1 MALRTT
7 GHLLLGIVRIYSRK
21 AKYLLADCNEAFFKI
36 KMAFRPGQ
44 IEIEDDGQLA
54 TNAAIN
60 LPEASVTLR
69 FYSWVYQDFDAALP
83 DFNDLDMQTQIQMNQ
98 SRIDDITLKEDLIPE
113 AGDMTFGSEFGTDDF
128 GENTLGFFNDNLEER
143 REDELDTPNE
153 LKSRTSVLE
162 ESHPL
167 AEKHDDINGKPMDI
181 DLADHLGIPEPDD
194 DFGDFPTDNMLD
206 DVIFN
211 ENELAKSLDAMEAPR
226 AEQDIPMETDDV
238 AAATAAFADLVQPT
252 PTASTLGSES
262 FALEPLDVAAVA
274 GIEKPGRPKRKRRL
288 VVDEQKNISGDEMK
302 GNMADFRDTVQPLDL
317 APPTRKLMKLK
328 ETGIADKLFV
338 NPGCPHLRAFSL
350 LKVISPVDNLAHLE
364 TIPEEEIPAVPEE
377 IQISN
382 KEKDLFAGPEKKK
395 ERKSRAERTLEEDE
409 TAIDGE
415 DEHRWTKR
423 TQNVLNSISAKIKAS
438 ADGKVKFFLLTENS
452 HLCFLCVFA
461 VQRCYNVA
469 IVSKSAYCREVV
481 CMCVFRSEQTLS
493 PTFISATRKSG
504 RLKFWICIPTRVS
517 PPVVRFSPTRS

>member
-1 MALRTT
+1 
-7 GHLLLGIVRIYSRK
+7 
-21 AKYLLADCNEAFFKI
+21 
-36 KMAFRPGQ
+36 
-44 IEIEDDGQLA
+44 
-54 TNAAIN
+54 
-60 LPEASVTLR
+60 
-69 FYSWVYQDFDAALP
+69 
-83 DFNDLDMQTQIQMNQ
+83 
-98 SRIDDITLKEDLIPE
+98 
-113 AGDMTFGSEFGTDDF
+113 
-128 GENTLGFFNDNLEER
+128 
-143 REDELDTPNE
+143 
-153 LKSRTSVLE
+153 
-162 ESHPL
+162 
-167 AEKHDDINGKPMDI
+167 
-181 DLADHLGIPEPDD
+181 
-194 DFGDFPTDNMLD
+194 
-206 DVIFN
+206 
-211 ENELAKSLDAMEAPR
+211 
-226 AEQDIPMETDDV
+226 
-238 AAATAAFADLVQPT
+238 
-252 PTASTLGSES
+252 
-262 FALEPLDVAAVA
+262 
-274 GIEKPGRPKRKRRL
+274 
-288 VVDEQKNISGDEMK
+288 
-302 GNMADFRDTVQPLDL
+302 LDL

-338 NPGCPHLRAFSL
+338 NPGCPHLRAFNL
-350 LKVISPVDNLAHLE
+350 LKIYRSQLVVRAHDTGAITGDDIRRDLEMVENVDDNIEPEGSIVSGFMDDRMDDFDDAGMGAVSPVDNLAHLE

-438 ADGKVKFFLLTENS
+438 ADGKVKFFLPTENS

-461 VQRCYNVA
+461 VQRCYSVA

-517 PPVVRFSPTRS
+517 PPL